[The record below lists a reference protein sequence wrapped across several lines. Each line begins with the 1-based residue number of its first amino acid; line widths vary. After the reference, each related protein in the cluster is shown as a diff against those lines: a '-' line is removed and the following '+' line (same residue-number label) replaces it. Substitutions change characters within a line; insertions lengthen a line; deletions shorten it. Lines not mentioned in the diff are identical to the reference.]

1 MSVELLN
8 SRRFHGFRVRRQI
21 DNETYQ
27 EYFSLKRGG
36 RLMHAAARAEIRRQ
50 AEVRDAQLAMNQCA
64 AREHAMR
71 EVHVDDDGHVRGIL
85 FRWKRGRNGKRSPL
99 FQVGIT
105 SLLSGNVVNTT
116 VSINLHGLD
125 EAWRRAVDF
134 YARHRR
140 IPEGSD
146 AYRKLLR
153 SKPPP
158 TVLERAPPAAAARA
172 KHVDHGRSA
181 AGPSRTSHGSTPP
194 ATGEVPALP
203 YASAVGADP
212 DPCEGHPRAPGD
224 KGSLLRGVAPSRSP
238 AEGSDRG
245 KAPAR
250 APRRA

>member
-36 RLMHAAARAEIRRQ
+36 HLMPAAARAEIRRQ
-50 AEVRDAQLAMNQCA
+50 AEVRDAQLAMTQRA
-64 AREHAMR
+64 ARERAMR
-71 EVHVDDDGHVRGIL
+71 EVQVDDDGHVRGIL
-85 FRWKRGRNGKRSPL
+85 FRWKRGKNGKRSPL

-116 VSINLHGLD
+116 ISINLHGLD
-125 EAWRRAVDF
+125 EAWRRAVAF

-140 IPEGSD
+140 IPEDSD

-153 SKPPP
+153 SQPPP
-158 TVLERAPPAAAARA
+158 TVLEGAPPAAAARA
-172 KHVDHGRSA
+172 KQVAHGGGG
-181 AGPSRTSHGSTPP
+181 AGPSRT
-194 ATGEVPALP
+194 
-203 YASAVGADP
+203 
-212 DPCEGHPRAPGD
+212 
-224 KGSLLRGVAPSRSP
+224 
-238 AEGSDRG
+238 SDRG

-250 APRRA
+250 APRRG

>member
-36 RLMHAAARAEIRRQ
+36 RLMHAAARAEVRRQ
-50 AEVRDAQLAMNQCA
+50 AEVRDAQLAMTQRA
-64 AREHAMR
+64 ARERAMR
-71 EVHVDDDGHVRGIL
+71 EVHVDDHGHVRGIL
-85 FRWKRGRNGKRSPL
+85 FRWKKGKNGGRSPL

-140 IPEGSD
+140 IPEDSD

-153 SKPPP
+153 LKPPP
-158 TVLERAPPAAAARA
+158 TVLEGAPPAAAARA
-172 KHVDHGRSA
+172 KYVARGR
-181 AGPSRTSHGSTPP
+181 R
-194 ATGEVPALP
+194 
-203 YASAVGADP
+203 GA
-212 DPCEGHPRAPGD
+212 
-224 KGSLLRGVAPSRSP
+224 APSR
-238 AEGSDRG
+238 ASDRG

-250 APRRA
+250 APRRG

>member
-36 RLMHAAARAEIRRQ
+36 RLMHPAARAEILRQ
-50 AEVRDAQLAMNQCA
+50 AEVRDAQLAMTQRS
-64 AREHAMR
+64 ARERTMR
-71 EVHVDDDGHVRGIL
+71 EVHVDDEGHVRGIL
-85 FRWKRGRNGKRSPL
+85 FRWKKGKNGKRSPL

-105 SLLSGNVVNTT
+105 SLLSGHVVNTT

-140 IPEGSD
+140 IPGDSD
-146 AYRKLLR
+146 AYRNLLR
-153 SKPPP
+153 LKPPP

-172 KHVDHGRSA
+172 KHVGHGRRSA
-181 AGPSRTSHGSTPP
+181 GASRIS
-194 ATGEVPALP
+194 E
-203 YASAVGADP
+203 
-212 DPCEGHPRAPGD
+212 
-224 KGSLLRGVAPSRSP
+224 
-238 AEGSDRG
+238 RG

-250 APRRA
+250 APRQG

>member
-50 AEVRDAQLAMNQCA
+50 AEVRDAQLAMTQRA
-64 AREHAMR
+64 ARERAMR
-71 EVHVDDDGHVRGIL
+71 EVHVDTDGHVRGIL
-85 FRWKRGRNGKRSPL
+85 FRWKKGKNGKTSPL

-134 YARHRR
+134 YAKHRR
-140 IPEGSD
+140 IPEDSD

-158 TVLERAPPAAAARA
+158 TVLESAPPAAAARA
-172 KHVDHGRSA
+172 KHVDHGRRG
-181 AGPSRTSHGSTPP
+181 AGPAR
-194 ATGEVPALP
+194 
-203 YASAVGADP
+203 
-212 DPCEGHPRAPGD
+212 
-224 KGSLLRGVAPSRSP
+224 
-238 AEGSDRG
+238 